1 MPLVWLTYDMFAV
14 SGLFLLAIVGSQADN
29 DLQLK
34 RWETLKLR
42 RARRLSFTI
51 AEMFL
56 GFTILAQGSLWEPSL
71 IATGNLIPGML
82 ILAVNA
88 ASLNSRVPP
97 SDQKGTYAAMQ
108 PFARIWRKM
117 GALTPKLQNDNHRKE

>member
-1 MPLVWLTYDMFAV
+1 MSSLLHLPLVWLTYDLFAV
-14 SGLFLLAIVGSQADN
+14 AGLFLLAIVGSQADN

-34 RWETLKLR
+34 RWETIGLR
-42 RARRLSFTI
+42 RARRFSFTI

-82 ILAVNA
+82 ILAVNS
-88 ASLNSRVPP
+88 ASLNSRDP
-97 SDQKGTYAAMQ
+97 SNDQKGTYAAMQ
-108 PFARIWRKM
+108 PIARIWRRV
-117 GALTPKLQNDNHRKE
+117 AR